1 MRLWTANGSMVEM
14 AAAGAARGELVG
26 MLTGRGHQRLPRAP
40 VRRPR
45 ELIWRRTTMSETLQ
59 GTEYANEPYKDPVT
73 PRATGWVGMVVFAG
87 VMLLLLGGFQAI
99 QGIVAIFRDE
109 YYLTTTAGLVL
120 TVDYTAWGW
129 THLLL
134 GAIAIL
140 AGVGVL
146 GGQTWARVVGIIIA
160 VVSALANMMFL
171 AAYPVWGTIVI
182 AIDVLVIYALAAHG
196 REVHYR

>member
-1 MRLWTANGSMVEM
+1 MRLWTADGSMVEM
-14 AAAGAARGELVG
+14 ATAGAARSELVG
-26 MLTGRGHQRLPRAP
+26 MLPAAAISAYRGRR

-45 ELIWRRTTMSETLQ
+45 ELIRRRTTMSETQ
-59 GTEYANEPYKDPVT
+59 QRTEYANEPYKDPVT

-99 QGIVAIFRDE
+99 EGIVAIFRDQ
-109 YYLTTTAGLVL
+109 YYLTTSAGLVL

-140 AGVGVL
+140 AGLGVL